1 VPATVQRQV
10 QIYRLFSVSFF
21 GHSRQFCPFSLMRN
35 RMRQRLGVQA
45 QPNGHGSVRGK
56 MTTDKRSIM
65 LTRIGSTISAGEGT
79 LAGDI
84 LWLAT
89 IAFLFSVVIGIVG

>member
-1 VPATVQRQV
+1 
-10 QIYRLFSVSFF
+10 
-21 GHSRQFCPFSLMRN
+21 
-35 RMRQRLGVQA
+35 
-45 QPNGHGSVRGK
+45 
-56 MTTDKRSIM
+56 M
-65 LTRIGSTISAGEGT
+65 LTPIGSTISASEGT

>member
-1 VPATVQRQV
+1 MPNGSALCIGFQ
-10 QIYRLFSVSFF
+10 
-21 GHSRQFCPFSLMRN
+21 P
-35 RMRQRLGVQA
+35 
-45 QPNGHGSVRGK
+45 QPNKHGSVRDKIK
-56 MTTDKRSIM
+56 MTNDQRSMM
-65 LTRIGSTISAGEGT
+65 LTRTGSTISASEGT